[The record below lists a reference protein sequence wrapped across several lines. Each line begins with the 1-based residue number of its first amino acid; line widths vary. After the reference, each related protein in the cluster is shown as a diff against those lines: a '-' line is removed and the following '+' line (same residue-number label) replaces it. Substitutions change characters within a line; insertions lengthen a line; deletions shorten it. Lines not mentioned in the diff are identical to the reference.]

1 MVRTDGR
8 GCPANNGDA
17 PGQQPL
23 LGGSSYR
30 SALLSGGSGGGNGGA
45 GGVSGVSPASAITYA
60 TQIAGGTGMENYPES
75 GQAIS
80 AGSGGGAGFGY
91 SANTTQNSI
100 AAGQNT
106 YYTESVANNYDFTL
120 IYGAGGGMV
129 VIYSGIGMVFN
140 GIISCNGAQGGVTLN
155 TSTSTFPLGNDT
167 MAYAGNGGGAG
178 GTAVLIT
185 PELRGNGTVFV
196 TGGSGFICNGTK
208 NSVTNVPKVY
218 VL

>member
-1 MVRTDGR
+1 MEGGSQIFTSAVLLCADSMVELQEGSMVRTDGR

-80 AGSGGGAGFGY
+80 AGSGGGAGTR
-91 SANTTQNSI
+91 S
-100 AAGQNT
+100 
-106 YYTESVANNYDFTL
+106 
-120 IYGAGGGMV
+120 
-129 VIYSGIGMVFN
+129 
-140 GIISCNGAQGGVTLN
+140 
-155 TSTSTFPLGNDT
+155 
-167 MAYAGNGGGAG
+167 
-178 GTAVLIT
+178 GTA
-185 PELRGNGTVFV
+185 R
-196 TGGSGFICNGTK
+196 
-208 NSVTNVPKVY
+208 
-218 VL
+218 